1 MTDLPASRAALVA
14 LTAAAALHLG
24 FQLTVTVLVYP
35 ALTRVAPATW
45 ADTHDAHSRRIVP
58 LVGLTYAALVGTGV
72 WALVAAPLS
81 GALVLALVG
90 ATLALLTT
98 AFVAAP
104 LHGRLGSGH
113 DAALL
118 ARLLRVDR
126 VRTLGAALCLAG
138 AVGAVLT

>member
-35 ALTRVAPATW
+35 ALARIAPVTW
-45 ADTHDAHSRRIVP
+45 TQTHDAHSRRIVP
-58 LVGLTYAALVGTGV
+58 LVGLTYAVLVGTGV
-72 WALVAAPLS
+72 WALAAAPRS
-81 GALVLALVG
+81 GALVLALAG
-90 ATLALLTT
+90 AAIALLTT

-104 LHGRLGSGH
+104 LHGRLGGGH
-113 DAALL
+113 DPALL
-118 ARLLRVDR
+118 ARLLWVDR
-126 VRTLGAALCLAG
+126 VRTLGAALCFAG